1 MDQVPKTKNGK
12 TDFNKLPEI
21 QSNNNELDYIAPKSN
36 LENRFC
42 NTICKILDL
51 DKIGLNDDFFE
62 FGGDSLKCMELIQE
76 LDLPLLD
83 ISDIYNG
90 RCINKI
96 ITNYKKRIGKV
107 GTELQIANMKD
118 SEYPLLGAQV
128 HFYNIHNSFCL

>member
-1 MDQVPKTKNGK
+1 
-12 TDFNKLPEI
+12 
-21 QSNNNELDYIAPKSN
+21 
-36 LENRFC
+36 
-42 NTICKILDL
+42 
-51 DKIGLNDDFFE
+51 
-62 FGGDSLKCMELIQE
+62 MELIQE

-128 HFYNIHNSFCL
+128 HFYNIHNSFASNTSCNLHGLFLMNKEIYAERWYVQ